1 MTLES
6 NPGSYCDIIST
17 SFEIRNNKS
26 NSLKFLP
33 IHLNFTTKMLSEIN
47 LRSRNI
53 GDYEIKFLSEA
64 LINDETITKLH
75 LSDNHIG
82 DSGAQQLAD
91 ALRNNNV
98 GYF

>member
-1 MTLES
+1 LTLAS

-26 NSLKFLP
+26 NSFKS
-33 IHLNFTTKMLSEIN
+33 KIN
-47 LRSRNI
+47 LWSRNI
-53 GDYEIKFLSEA
+53 GDYEMKFLSEA
-64 LINDETITKLH
+64 LMNDETIKELN
-75 LSDNHIG
+75 LSRNNIG

>member
-1 MTLES
+1 
-6 NPGSYCDIIST
+6 
-17 SFEIRNNKS
+17 
-26 NSLKFLP
+26 
-33 IHLNFTTKMLSEIN
+33 MLSEIN

-98 GYF
+98 GYFWILFEVYLYFT